1 MISFSTVYFCIATVS
16 GFNITELNTTSVRV
30 TWVPITTTGV
40 IHYYNV
46 YYMSSDG
53 RKRQTDIGSVTFP
66 GNTSEGVIG
75 GLDPNLDYTFAISV
89 TFDINGVMHEGER
102 SYFIASS
109 MK

>member
-30 TWVPITTTGV
+30 TWIPITTTGV

-53 RKRQTDIGSVTFP
+53 VIGSVTFP
-66 GNTSEGVIG
+66 DNTSEGVIG